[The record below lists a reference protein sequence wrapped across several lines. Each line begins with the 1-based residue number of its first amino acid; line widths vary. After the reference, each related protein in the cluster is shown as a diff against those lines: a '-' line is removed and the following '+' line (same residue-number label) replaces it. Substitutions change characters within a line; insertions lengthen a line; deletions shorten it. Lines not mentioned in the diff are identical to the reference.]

1 VAQQLNLILFGPP
14 GAGKG
19 TQADRLRQD
28 FQLPYIATGDMLRAN
43 VTEQTELGQKAKRYM
58 DAGDLVPD
66 DLIVAMAAAR
76 LDEPDAQDG
85 FILDGFPRTIEQ
97 AEALNRQLSK
107 LGRRVT
113 AALLI
118 DVPDEEVVRRL
129 SGRRMCVKAGHNYH
143 VEFDPP
149 KHDDVCD
156 QDGSRLIQRD
166 DDKPEVIA
174 NRLRVYHEKTKPLV
188 DYFDDLGLLRRIDGT
203 RDPADVHGHIRAVI
217 ATLRLEED
225 V

>member
-1 VAQQLNLILFGPP
+1 MAELNLILFGPP

-28 FQLPYIATGDMLRAN
+28 FGLPFISTGDMLREN
-43 VTEQTELGQKAKRYM
+43 VKQSSELGREAQRYM

-66 DLIVAMAAAR
+66 ELIVKMAAER
-76 LDEPDAQDG
+76 LQEDDAQDG
-85 FILDGFPRTIEQ
+85 FILDGFPRTVAQ
-97 AEALNRQLSK
+97 AEALDRQLSD

-113 AALLI
+113 AALMI
-118 DVPDEEVVRRL
+118 DVPDEEVIRRL
-129 SGRRMCVKAGHNYH
+129 SGRRVCVKAGHNYH

-149 KHDDVCD
+149 KHEGVCD

-166 DDKPEVIA
+166 DDKPDVVK
-174 NRLRVYHEKTKPLV
+174 NRLNVYHEKTAPLESYY
-188 DYFDDLGLLRRIDGT
+188 DERGLMRRIDGT
-203 RDPADVHGHIRAVI
+203 REPAAVHDHIRAVI
-217 ATLRLEED
+217 ATLRLEEN